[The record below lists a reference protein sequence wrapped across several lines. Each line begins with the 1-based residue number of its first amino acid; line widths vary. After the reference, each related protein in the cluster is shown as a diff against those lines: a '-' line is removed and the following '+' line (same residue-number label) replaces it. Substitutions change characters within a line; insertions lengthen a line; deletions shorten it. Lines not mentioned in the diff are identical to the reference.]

1 VAVASYG
8 YWERQFASDPGL
20 VGRTLVVNGV
30 PVEIVG
36 VSPRGFTGANVGRTA
51 DLTLPVSAIPRVSPV
66 MAGLLGAGNSFLR
79 VLARLRPGVSTSE
92 AATRLSA
99 GWPRI
104 SEPAIE
110 PRWSVARKR
119 TIGAA
124 RISFAPGGTGWTY
137 MRELYVKP
145 LQVLMGVVALVLL
158 IACANVASLLLA
170 RGNARRKEIAVRLAI
185 GAGRARIVRQLL
197 VESAALSFAGA
208 AAGILLGVF
217 AGRTILSVI
226 SEARSPV
233 VLDLTPDWHL
243 LSFTAAVAIV
253 TALLFGAAPALQSTA
268 AEPGQVLKDDA
279 RTATARSRLLPA
291 LVTAQMALSL
301 MLLIGAGL
309 FVRTLRNLETL
320 DPGFR
325 AEGVYIVELEQRP
338 GTVEPGTLDAIRRLP
353 GVISGS
359 LSTHTPLSGSLWSEP
374 ALPAGQPLPERDTAV
389 FIGASPDF
397 FKTLQNR
404 ILAGREFDAHDTRES
419 QPVAIVNERYAQ
431 RYFPKQNPLGRHLSA
446 VVRGEKRDLEIV
458 GIAQGS
464 NTSGLRAAPPP
475 TVFVAYAQLTGD
487 VPTTVEVRA
496 TAPADDISSALKP
509 LLQPLLPNAP
519 IEVTPLASQVGATI
533 VQERMLA
540 LLGAGFGLLALALA
554 AVGIYGLLAYTV
566 AQRTREI
573 GIRMALGARPSGVV
587 ALVLRGAVT
596 PLVTGIALGLPAA
609 WALSRLIQSMLFGLT
624 PADPIAIG
632 GATLLLVLVAYLA
645 AYVPARRAARVD
657 PLVTLRS
664 E

>member
-1 VAVASYG
+1 
-8 YWERQFASDPGL
+8 
-20 VGRTLVVNGV
+20 
-30 PVEIVG
+30 
-36 VSPRGFTGANVGRTA
+36 
-51 DLTLPVSAIPRVSPV
+51 